1 MTAAALPWIGAYYV
15 VINIVTL
22 GVWGWD
28 KLAAVQHRWR
38 TPERTLHRL
47 IFCGGFAGG
56 LAGMLVFRHK
66 TRHAIFYWAIGGAFA
81 IHLIAWYAI
90 VVFFWS

>member
-1 MTAAALPWIGAYYV
+1 MLTQAFPWIGAYYFV
-15 VINIVTL
+15 VNVITL

-47 IFCGGFAGG
+47 IICGGFAGG
-56 LAGMLVFRHK
+56 LVGMFVFRHK
-66 TRHAIFYWAIGGAFA
+66 TRHAIFYWSITAALA
-81 IHLIAWYAI
+81 VHAVAWYAVI
-90 VVFFWS
+90 ALTR